1 VPLATTQAGR
11 ESQEGESSYHDGVG
25 YDGGPG
31 EEPTQLHAVPEAEDD
46 RIRMTAIHL
55 GGVANLTANRE
66 SINLRLSA
74 QGLDIIRGDDGIL
87 GRLSWSDIDAL
98 EVPSPRGRRRR
109 GRDRAR
115 LIVRTSQGDASFEV
129 PGFTSDELRGRI
141 RPLLVRFGR
150 R

>member
-1 VPLATTQAGR
+1 
-11 ESQEGESSYHDGVG
+11 
-25 YDGGPG
+25 
-31 EEPTQLHAVPEAEDD
+31 
-46 RIRMTAIHL
+46 MTAIHL